1 MFVFVCFESQKLTK
15 RRKQL
20 QLCEEH
26 CRHTKRILNT
36 NQLLLLLGKEL
47 GRKRL
52 EPSEWKI
59 WIEHESGER
68 SRYILNISKE
78 KDWLREKRI
87 ILFGRLISYF
97 SRAHRL
103 LCVSGRDWPLIPKT
117 GKDQVVCGNHL
128 DLSNHPV
135 TIPHSVFS
143 SFSAT
148 MSFGA
153 VFERKSP
160 TKRPKD
166 LPAAAANEGMMTFQ
180 CQDGPTG
187 KIRQN
192 HFCPRHGG
200 LLPTHDREVKR
211 A

>member
-97 SRAHRL
+97 SRAYRL

-117 GKDQVVCGNHL
+117 GKDQVDVVC
-128 DLSNHPV
+128 V
-135 TIPHSVFS
+135 AITWI
-143 SFSAT
+143 
-148 MSFGA
+148 
-153 VFERKSP
+153 SP
-160 TKRPKD
+160 TIRSQFHILFLVVLVRPCLSVPFLREKVQR
-166 LPAAAANEGMMTFQ
+166 NGR
-180 CQDGPTG
+180 
-187 KIRQN
+187 KISQQQQQ
-192 HFCPRHGG
+192 
-200 LLPTHDREVKR
+200 LTR